1 MYRLPGPSTQIY
13 LVTSLFIRT
22 FVQDVECTALLIE
35 MNQRKDKYSIENLRP
50 RCWVGGN
57 GSAGKVPVTQAE
69 GSAFGS
75 SAPRVE
81 RGYERHSTLTFTHR
95 HTAHTQTHIVRL
107 SPVCGIGGTD

>member
-1 MYRLPGPSTQIY
+1 
-13 LVTSLFIRT
+13 
-22 FVQDVECTALLIE
+22 
-35 MNQRKDKYSIENLRP
+35 MNQHKDKYSIENLGP

-57 GSAGKVPVTQAE
+57 GSAGKVPVTQAD

-81 RGYERHSTLTFTHR
+81 RGYERHSTLTFTRR
-95 HTAHTQTHIVRL
+95 HMAHTQTHTVGL